1 MTKTSASHTSSSNAG
16 SPSRTP
22 LTRSSG
28 SHLLIALFAIQYP
41 ADGSDT
47 SFRSMLQISKQQL
60 HMMSIHPDHI
70 RAGFYIQN
78 NETPV
83 SQQPEAWEDPK
94 LPKLNAVRLH
104 ANGAESVWLRAQCTE
119 KAGVSFD
126 ECHGSVCKA
135 VVTLPAE
142 KDADP
147 NTAFLRGSMG
157 DYTLFASQLQKTIAT
172 ASGKQDVCRLS
183 WPAWAVRAKSLNA
196 GNRTELPKQLL
207 VIQTDSELLWLDA
220 ARKTLWNRAHWPIA
234 RSGVFS
240 SFEADEF
247 GRMLFKNR
255 SGAALMLDF
264 KSGQAFAYS
273 RQTLSKP
280 DFALASVFARNEW
293 NTSGASVLQPDGTQN
308 MRLLDINLAGIWW
321 NQGYLTWSNAAR
333 LSSTGK
339 SLEPRRYPNDAV
351 AASAA
356 WSNTSGV
363 AKTIVSFLSDSKL
376 TLSSLEDDSEQ
387 FVLRH
392 SVNDEA
398 TLQKAK
404 SARIWADE
412 STLALQDAQGSMNV
426 IQSSGPRTAFV
437 AQSSARVVQLG
448 PDLFV
453 AQPDSGKST
462 ATCKLTHWRSRGQDG
477 GWYTGLQ
484 SESGDCAAG
493 FSRSNRSTSIVE
505 KTTDGIRILFYG
517 EH

>member
-1 MTKTSASHTSSSNAG
+1 M
-16 SPSRTP
+16 RTR
-22 LTRSSG
+22 L
-28 SHLLIALFAIQYP
+28 LLIALVSTQHP
-41 ADGSDT
+41 ANGSDT
-47 SFRSMLQISKQQL
+47 SFRSTLQISKQQL

-78 NETPV
+78 NETPA
-83 SQQPEAWEDPK
+83 SQQPEAWDDPK
-94 LPKLNAVRLH
+94 IPKLSGVRLH

-119 KAGVSFD
+119 KAGVGFD

-147 NTAFLRGSMG
+147 NTVFLRGSMG

-172 ASGKQDVCRLS
+172 ASGKQDICRLS

-207 VIQTDSELLWLDA
+207 VIQTDSELLWVDA
-220 ARKTLWNRAHWPIA
+220 ARKTLWNRAAWPIA

-280 DFALASVFARNEW
+280 DFALGSVFARNEW
-293 NTSGASVLQPDGTQN
+293 SNAGESVLQPDGTQN

-321 NQGYLTWSNAAR
+321 NHGYLTWNSAAR

-339 SLEPRRYPNDAV
+339 SLELRRYPKDAV
-351 AASAA
+351 ASSVA
-356 WSNTSGV
+356 WSNASGV
-363 AKTIVSFLSDSKL
+363 GKTIVSFLSDSKII
-376 TLSSLEDDSEQ
+376 LSTVEDDSER
-387 FVLRH
+387 FVTVRN
-392 SVNDEA
+392 VNNES
-398 TLQKAK
+398 TVQRAK
-404 SARIWADE
+404 SARIWADD
-412 STLALQDAQGSMNV
+412 STFALQDAQGSMNV
-426 IQSSGPRTAFV
+426 IQDSGARTAFV
-437 AQSSARVVQLG
+437 AHHSARIVQLG

-453 AQPDSGKST
+453 AQPESGKTT
-462 ATCKLTHWRSRGQDG
+462 ATCKLTHWRGRGQDG

-505 KTTDGIRILFYG
+505 KTAGGISVLFYG